1 MVQQA
6 EREAAV
12 PVVAERVRDLRSEV
26 ADPQVVEKAKRRR
39 FSASYK
45 LKILEEVDRNPHR
58 SGAILRRE
66 GLYSS
71 HLSAWRKQ
79 REEGALKAL
88 DKKRGPK
95 GKSAE
100 QVQIEK
106 LAREKAR
113 LRARAVQS
121 ERDHRRPKKACRDLG
136 RGPSEDHGPGR
147 GQERMTVLVRELG
160 EVVGVARACTALG
173 VPRPSYY
180 RRRRPALRRPEK
192 KRPPPPRALGPERTA
207 RGRRGAALGALR
219 RSRAGAGRRGAA
231 GRRHLPLLGPHDVPD
246 SEQPAARSVSAEIG
260 SSIRATSVPSSWRLD
275 PIRCGRGTSPSFAP
289 RRSGRTTTCTCC
301 STSTAATR
309 WAGCW
314 RTANPASSPPSCSSR
329 ASSSKASSPT
339 RSPYTPTA
347 ARRRRARRSSR

>member
-106 LAREKAR
+106 LARDKAR
-113 LRARAVQS
+113 L
-121 ERDHRRPKKACRDLG
+121 E
-136 RGPSEDHGPGR
+136 
-147 GQERMTVLVRELG
+147 RELFKANSIIDAQKKLA
-160 EVVGVARACTALG
+160 EILG
-173 VPRPSYY
+173 VD
-180 RRRRPALRRPEK
+180 
-192 KRPPPPRALGPERTA
+192 
-207 RGRRGAALGALR
+207 
-219 RSRAGAGRRGAA
+219 
-231 GRRHLPLLGPHDVPD
+231 LPKITDPD
-246 SEQPAARSVSAEIG
+246 ADKNE
-260 SSIRATSVPSSWRLD
+260 
-275 PIRCGRGTSPSFAP
+275 
-289 RRSGRTTTCTCC
+289 
-301 STSTAATR
+301 
-309 WAGCW
+309 
-314 RTANPASSPPSCSSR
+314 
-329 ASSSKASSPT
+329 
-339 RSPYTPTA
+339 
-347 ARRRRARRSSR
+347 

>member
-113 LRARAVQS
+113 L
-121 ERDHRRPKKACRDLG
+121 E
-136 RGPSEDHGPGR
+136 
-147 GQERMTVLVRELG
+147 RELFKANAIIDAQKKLA
-160 EVVGVARACTALG
+160 EILG
-173 VPRPSYY
+173 VD
-180 RRRRPALRRPEK
+180 
-192 KRPPPPRALGPERTA
+192 
-207 RGRRGAALGALR
+207 
-219 RSRAGAGRRGAA
+219 
-231 GRRHLPLLGPHDVPD
+231 LPKITDPD
-246 SEQPAARSVSAEIG
+246 GDKSE
-260 SSIRATSVPSSWRLD
+260 
-275 PIRCGRGTSPSFAP
+275 
-289 RRSGRTTTCTCC
+289 
-301 STSTAATR
+301 
-309 WAGCW
+309 
-314 RTANPASSPPSCSSR
+314 
-329 ASSSKASSPT
+329 
-339 RSPYTPTA
+339 
-347 ARRRRARRSSR
+347 